1 MQVKWDKTICQHAG
15 ICVGSL
21 PQVFTVEE
29 DGLAIDTGKA
39 EPAAN
44 RRVVEQCP
52 SGALT
57 IQESEE

>member
-15 ICVGSL
+15 VCVGSL
-21 PQVFTVEE
+21 PQVFSVK
-29 DGLAIDTGKA
+29 DGALAIDTGKA
-39 EPAAN
+39 EPEAI

-57 IQESEE
+57 IQESE

>member
-15 ICVGSL
+15 VCVRSL

-29 DGLAIDTGKA
+29 GGLAIDAGKA
-39 EPAAN
+39 EPEAI
-44 RRVVEQCP
+44 RRVVAQCP

-57 IQESEE
+57 IEESK